1 MKKKTYLGKLSV
13 LITVL
18 VVFLLPLGA
27 QGAKA
32 MQTNISYFSGRVETV
47 EWDTQQVAN
56 FEKLNPTIKVDYEFQ
71 KDASNVIKVKIA
83 SGQVPD
89 VSTVVTQDFI
99 DNGLYMDLSDQPFW
113 DRILPSVKDLC
124 TDLKTGK
131 QYKVATNITMGGLF
145 YNKQIFKE
153 LGLKD
158 AQDWKE
164 FVANLEAI
172 KKAYPNKTPLFL
184 GGKDSWT
191 LGHLIEFWAHGVAKQ
206 QLGIPGSRQA
216 FLDNAVQW
224 DAPNGIMENFA
235 KALLELRDKHLIND
249 DAITATYDNQKEA
262 FASGEAVMINQ
273 GMWVV
278 GDIIKLN
285 PKMETNVGFGPF
297 PSVVAG
303 LKPMVLCAE
312 DSVYAV
318 SATTKSPDA
327 VFTFL
332 KYLFQPEVQK
342 SFSETRGIPSSFVDV
357 DANWS
362 PIKEDATRLVNSYV
376 NINFSTEAPSGLSV
390 DDTGRL
396 IQKLLHGDYAS
407 PAQFANEYQKIW
419 DSAYA
424 TSN

>member
-1 MKKKTYLGKLSV
+1 MKKKTDLGKLTV
-13 LITVL
+13 LITML
-18 VVFLLPLGA
+18 VVIVFPLGA
-27 QGAKA
+27 QGAKGIE
-32 MQTNISYFSGRVETV
+32 NKISYFSGRVETV
-47 EWDTQQVAN
+47 EWDTKQVAD
-56 FEKLNPTIKVDYEFQ
+56 FEKLNPTIKVEFEFQ

-83 SGQVPD
+83 SAQIPD
-89 VSTVVTQDFI
+89 ISTVVTQNFI
-99 DNGLYMDLSDQPFW
+99 DEGLYMDLSDQPFW

-131 QYKVATNITMGGLF
+131 QYKVATNISMGGLF
-145 YNKQIFKE
+145 YNKQIFQE

-158 AQDWKE
+158 AQTWKE

-184 GGKDSWT
+184 GGKESWT
-191 LGHLIEFWAHGVAKQ
+191 LGHLVEFWAHGVAKQ
-206 QLGIPGSRQA
+206 ELGIPGSRQA
-216 FLDNAVQW
+216 FLDNTVQW

-262 FASGEAVMINQ
+262 FANGEAVMINQ

-285 PKMETNVGFGPF
+285 PKMETNIGFGPF
-297 PSVVAG
+297 PSVVDG
-303 LKPMVLCAE
+303 FEPMVLCAE

-327 VFTFL
+327 VFKFL
-332 KYLFQPEVQK
+332 DHLFQPEVQK
-342 SFSETRGIPSSFVDV
+342 SFSENRGVPSSFIDV

-362 PIKEDATRLVNSYV
+362 PIKDDATRLVNSYV

-396 IQKLLHGDYAS
+396 IQKLLHGDYAT
-407 PAQFANEYQKIW
+407 PAHFAREYQKIW

-424 TSN
+424 ASN